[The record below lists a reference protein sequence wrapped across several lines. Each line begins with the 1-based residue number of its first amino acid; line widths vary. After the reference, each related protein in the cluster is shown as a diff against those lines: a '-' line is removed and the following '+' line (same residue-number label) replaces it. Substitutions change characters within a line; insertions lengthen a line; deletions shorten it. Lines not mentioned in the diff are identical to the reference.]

1 MDNILFLGNGIN
13 LRDKEDD
20 YSISSIYNKIK
31 NGIDPSD
38 YDLKGVSFSMLFESL
53 MNVKGYS
60 YVYDG
65 IKKHFNEIKNRN
77 VNEQIKERILN
88 LTSNRFSQIF
98 TTNYDF
104 NIETKIFDYKVTNLK
119 NISKTKKI
127 YSYKVRH
134 PQSNNEILIK
144 HLHGD
149 FQNGHNIC
157 LGKYEYSKKIKTL
170 FDKFSLK
177 KSKAHQL
184 KIDKMPPWAQ
194 SFLMDNIYI
203 VGFSLSFD
211 EIDIWHLISL
221 RAFYISL
228 NVDIKNKIYFFDIF
242 EQGNRLIDPDL
253 YKTLLQRYNVE
264 YVPLIKTN
272 NNKWVN
278 LYIEAFD
285 NILNNNDA
293 IN

>member
-1 MDNILFLGNGIN
+1 MNLCGDNN
-13 LRDKEDD
+13 

-31 NGIDPSD
+31 NGIDLSD
-38 YDLKGVSFSMLFESL
+38 YDLKGVSFSVLFESL

-60 YVYDG
+60 YVYDE
-65 IKKHFNEIKNRN
+65 IKKHFNQIKNRN
-77 VNEQIKERILN
+77 VDEQIKERILN
-88 LTSNRFSQIF
+88 LTSNKISQIF

-104 NIETKIFDYKVTNLK
+104 NIETKIFNYKVSNLK
-119 NISKTKKI
+119 NISETKKI

-177 KSKAHQL
+177 KTKSHQL
-184 KIDKMPPWAQ
+184 KIDKMPSWAQ
-194 SFLMDNIYI
+194 SFLTDNIYI
-203 VGFSLSFD
+203 IGFDLSSD

-221 RAFYISL
+221 RAFYIYL

-242 EQGNRLIDPDL
+242 EQEKRLTDPDL
-253 YKTLLQRYNVE
+253 YRTILQRYNVE
-264 YVPLIKTN
+264 YLPLIKTN
-272 NNKWVN
+272 NNEWIN

-285 NILNNNDA
+285 NILNNNDE

>member
-13 LRDKEDD
+13 LCEEDN

-31 NGIDPSD
+31 NDIDPSD
-38 YDLKGVSFSMLFESL
+38 YDLKGVSFSVLFESL
-53 MNVKGYS
+53 MNVKSYS
-60 YVYDG
+60 YVYDE
-65 IKKHFNEIKNRN
+65 IKKHFNKIKNWN

-88 LTSNRFSQIF
+88 LTSNKFSQIF

-104 NIETKIFDYKVTNLK
+104 NIETKIFNYKVTNLK
-119 NISKTKKI
+119 NMSATKKI

-177 KSKAHQL
+177 KIKAHQL
-184 KIDKMPPWAQ
+184 KIDKMPSWAQ

-203 VGFSLSFD
+203 VGFTLSSD

-228 NVDIKNKIYFFDIF
+228 NIDIKNKIYFFDIF
-242 EQGNRLIDPDL
+242 DQKERLTDPNL
-253 YKTLLQRYNVE
+253 YKTLLQRYNIE
-264 YVPLIKTN
+264 YVPLIKTHN
-272 NNKWVN
+272 NEWIN

-285 NILNNNDA
+285 NILSNDDA
-293 IN
+293 II